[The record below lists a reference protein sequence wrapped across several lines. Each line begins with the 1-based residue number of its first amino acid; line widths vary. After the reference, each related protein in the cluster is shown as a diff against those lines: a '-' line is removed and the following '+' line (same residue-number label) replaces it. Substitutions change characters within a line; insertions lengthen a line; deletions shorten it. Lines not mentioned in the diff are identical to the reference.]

1 MAIHCEREDICLM
14 LLEAGADAGA
24 EYVNG
29 M

>member
-1 MAIHCEREDICLM
+1 MALYCEREDICLM

-24 EYVNG
+24 EDVNG